1 LEFEWDNDKAE
12 ANLDK
17 HGVSFQE
24 ASTVFGD
31 DLSLTDRDPGHAK
44 GEHRFVTFGMS
55 FEKRIVVVA
64 HTERGDKIRIIS
76 ARLATRA
83 ERKFYE
89 EG

>member
-1 LEFEWDNDKAE
+1 MKFEWDSDKAE

-31 DLSLTDRDPGHAK
+31 DLSLTDRDPAHSMN
-44 GEHRFVTFGMS
+44 EHRFVTFGMS
-55 FEKRIVVVA
+55 SANRLIAVA

-76 ARLATRA
+76 ARPATRT

>member
-1 LEFEWDNDKAE
+1 MKFEWDSDKAE

-24 ASTVFGD
+24 ASTIFGD
-31 DLSLTDRDPGHAK
+31 DLSLTDRDPAHSMN
-44 GEHRFVTFGMS
+44 EHRFVTFGMS
-55 FEKRIVVVA
+55 SANRLIAVA

-76 ARLATRA
+76 ARPATRT

>member
-1 LEFEWDNDKAE
+1 MKFEWDSDKA
-12 ANLDK
+12 AVNLDK
-17 HGVSFQE
+17 HGVAFQE

-31 DLSLTDRDPGHAK
+31 DLTMTAADPAHSK

-55 FEKRIVVVA
+55 CEKRIVAVA

>member
-1 LEFEWDNDKAE
+1 MKFEWDSDKAV

-24 ASTVFGD
+24 ASTVFND
-31 DLSLTDRDPGHAK
+31 DLSLTARDPAHSLN
-44 GEHRFVTFGMS
+44 EHRFVTFGMS
-55 FEKRIVVVA
+55 SASRLVAVA
-64 HTERGDKIRIIS
+64 HTERGDIIRIIS
-76 ARLATRA
+76 ARPATRA

>member
-1 LEFEWDNDKAE
+1 MKFEWDSDKAA

-31 DLSLTDRDPGHAK
+31 DLSLTDRDPAHSTN
-44 GEHRFVTFGMS
+44 EHRFVIFGMS
-55 FEKRIVVVA
+55 SENRLVAVA
-64 HTERGDKIRIIS
+64 HTESGDIIRIIS
-76 ARLATRA
+76 ARPATRA

>member
-1 LEFEWDNDKAE
+1 LKFEWDNDKALV
-12 ANLDK
+12 NLDK

-24 ASTVFGD
+24 ASTAFDD
-31 DLSLTDRDPGHAK
+31 DLSLTARDPAHSVD
-44 GEHRFVTFGMS
+44 EHRFVTFGMS
-55 FEKRIVVVA
+55 STNRIVVVA

-76 ARLATRA
+76 ARPATRA